1 MTNRLNSARFGDK
14 NDDKNGE
21 TDPSPT
27 QSSAEE
33 VEEGD
38 GELTTLA
45 SEVVTSLMYEAKNI
59 MKAFKMKEKEK
70 KEIGAQLLGQ
80 VSHRKFILINRKL
93 TCIHRKFIRR
103 HRKLNRK

>member
-14 NDDKNGE
+14 NVDKKGDKKGD

-33 VEEGD
+33 AEEGD

-45 SEVVTSLMYEAKNI
+45 SDVVTSLMYEAKNI

-80 VSHRKFILINRKL
+80 VRNRKL
-93 TCIHRKFIRR
+93 TG
-103 HRKLNRK
+103 